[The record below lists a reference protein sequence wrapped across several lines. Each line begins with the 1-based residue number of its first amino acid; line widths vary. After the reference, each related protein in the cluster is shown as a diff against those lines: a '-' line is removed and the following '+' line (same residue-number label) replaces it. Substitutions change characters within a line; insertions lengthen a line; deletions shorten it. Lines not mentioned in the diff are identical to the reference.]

1 MCKGHDS
8 GRHGQKCIMKVASFN
23 VQRFGNAKLS
33 EMFVQETLFKI
44 VSRYDIILILEVV
57 DSSGIAVERFLK
69 ALNEFYS
76 TINYKM
82 VISTRLGRGKYKEQ
96 YMFLYRDKVVDV
108 VDSYQYKDNQPG
120 DEDAFSTEPYAVRF
134 RCRNTVLE
142 DLVLIPVH
150 IKPEDAEKELD
161 ELYDVFRSVREKWKT
176 ENIMILGEFNAD
188 GRYLSEAAKK
198 RTRFWGN
205 NFHWLI
211 EDGVDTTASNYN
223 EYTYD
228 QIVVYGDVM
237 LNAVVP
243 NSAKSFNFQKEYEL
257 TDEEARRVS
266 DHYPVQVKLK

>member
-1 MCKGHDS
+1 
-8 GRHGQKCIMKVASFN
+8 MKVASFN
-23 VQRFGNAKLS
+23 IQKLGEKKIS
-33 EMFVQETLFKI
+33 DPSVMQTLIKI
-44 VSRYDIILILEVV
+44 VSRYDIIVILKVV
-57 DSSGIAVERFLK
+57 DLSGAAAKEFLK

-82 VISTRLGRGKYKEQ
+82 EISPRLGRGEHKEQ
-96 YMFLYRDKVVDV
+96 YMFLYKEKVVDLV
-108 VDSYQYKDNQPG
+108 ESYQYEDNQPG
-120 DEDAFSTEPYAVRF
+120 DEDAFDREPYAVRF

-142 DLVLIPVH
+142 DLVLIAVH

-161 ELYDVFRSVREKWKT
+161 ELYDVFRSVTEKWKT
-176 ENIMILGEFNAD
+176 ENIMILGEFNTD

-198 RTRFWGN
+198 RTKIWGN

-211 EDGVDTTASNYN
+211 EDGVDTTASNNN

-243 NSAKSFNFQKEYEL
+243 NSAKSFNFQKAYEL
-257 TDEEARRVS
+257 TDEEV
-266 DHYPVQVKLK
+266 YENQFLFGLKTLFLITLTIKT

>member
-1 MCKGHDS
+1 
-8 GRHGQKCIMKVASFN
+8 MKVASFN
-23 VQRFGNAKLS
+23 IQKLGKKKIS
-33 EMFVQETLFKI
+33 DQSVMQTLIKI